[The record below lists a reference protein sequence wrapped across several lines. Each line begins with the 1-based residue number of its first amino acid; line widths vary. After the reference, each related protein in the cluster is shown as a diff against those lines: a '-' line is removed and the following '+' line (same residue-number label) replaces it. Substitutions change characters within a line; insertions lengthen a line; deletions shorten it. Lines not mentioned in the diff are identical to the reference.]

1 MRFRKL
7 KANEHIEGLQELYE
21 EAFPKEEQIPY
32 DRLIQ
37 LVGEMSLDF
46 VVYYQDACEQ
56 SEILGFTIVFPAKN
70 FDWFWYFAVRK
81 DFRGKGFGQQILTQ
95 LIREY
100 STKSLIL
107 DMESPTQI
115 CENQEQR
122 KRRHRFYLRNGFRD
136 TNVYKTFDSIT
147 YTILIKGEKTFTM
160 KDYDD
165 VINELKCFW
174 WRKDLE
180 NETEKVE

>member
-1 MRFRKL
+1 M
-7 KANEHIEGLQELYE
+7 
-21 EAFPKEEQIPY
+21 
-32 DRLIQ
+32 
-37 LVGEMSLDF
+37 
-46 VVYYQDACEQ
+46 
-56 SEILGFTIVFPAKN
+56 
-70 FDWFWYFAVRK
+70 RK

-165 VINELKCFW
+165 VLNELKCFW

>member
-1 MRFRKL
+1 MYFRKL

-46 VVYYQDACEQ
+46 VVYYKDACEY
-56 SEILGFTIVFPAKN
+56 SELLGFTIVFPTKN

-165 VINELKCFW
+165 VLSELKYFW

>member
-56 SEILGFTIVFPAKN
+56 SEILGFT
-70 FDWFWYFAVRK
+70 
-81 DFRGKGFGQQILTQ
+81 
-95 LIREY
+95 
-100 STKSLIL
+100 
-107 DMESPTQI
+107 
-115 CENQEQR
+115 
-122 KRRHRFYLRNGFRD
+122 
-136 TNVYKTFDSIT
+136 
-147 YTILIKGEKTFTM
+147 M

-165 VINELKCFW
+165 VLNELKCFW